1 LGIFKPLFLAWG
13 GGVVFEGILR
23 GGVFGGDLGGCLK
36 VELGCEIELNWG
48 VYLRYKFEAV

>member
-1 LGIFKPLFLAWG
+1 
-13 GGVVFEGILR
+13 VFEGILR

-48 VYLRYKFEAV
+48 VYLGYKFEAV